1 MGLCFGFCRDCCDT
15 VTEVIIFLP
24 AKRSSSAV
32 SHEMSKRFPCRSWS
46 ECDDPSQS
54 EQMVVNLH
62 GHVTGMT
69 RRETGGSKCKLFI
82 KEHGQ
87 YRQGRAGANRYG
99 MGKTQE

>member
-1 MGLCFGFCRDCCDT
+1 MQLQSSLIQLESSLIQLLLVRIALKSSLI
-15 VTEVIIFLP
+15 VIIT
-24 AKRSSSAV
+24 
-32 SHEMSKRFPCRSWS
+32 SKNRIVELSNS
-46 ECDDPSQS
+46 VLTSK
-54 EQMVVNLH
+54 NAIA
-62 GHVTGMT
+62 VTGMT